1 MLELRFSHRARLLL
15 PFLPLS
21 RFRTGQVDRHAAFAD
36 GHDRPMN
43 FLHSQTHD
51 ISNAAGFAT
60 LTRGPSTRSVMPGNA
75 SVQAGRAQQ
84 RSCTGWRPACAA
96 DPSPM
101 LAYSR
106 SRSPPHSGMGIS
118 QPDSWAGTYA
128 ANACLRFALRSVDP
142 DALVQEV
149 WRRRALM
156 DDVDEDSEVDDI
168 TPTVIMS
175 PAVD

>member
-1 MLELRFSHRARLLL
+1 MH
-15 PFLPLS
+15 
-21 RFRTGQVDRHAAFAD
+21 
-36 GHDRPMN
+36 
-43 FLHSQTHD
+43 
-51 ISNAAGFAT
+51 
-60 LTRGPSTRSVMPGNA
+60 GNA
-75 SVQAGRAQQ
+75 PVQAGRAQQ
-84 RSCTGWRPACAA
+84 RSCPGWRRACAA
-96 DPSPM
+96 DPSPR

-128 ANACLRFALRSVDP
+128 ANACLRFALRCVDP

-149 WRRRALM
+149 WRRRARM

-175 PAVD
+175 PVVD